1 MRRREIMSDGYTIR
15 RMGRDEVEL
24 AVDWAAEEGWNP
36 GLHDAECFFSADPEG
51 FFVGLLDDE
60 PVGCI
65 SAVSYGDAF
74 GFLGLYIVKREYRGR
89 GFGMRLWQ
97 KGMNHLRGR
106 NVGLDGV
113 VEEQEKYKKSGFRLI
128 HRSIRFQGTGT
139 GDDRSDPG
147 VVELAELPFEDLL
160 SYDRRHF
167 PAERCGFLKS
177 WIAQEN
183 SAGFA
188 FIGDGEIEGYGLLRR
203 CRTGFKIGPL
213 FAEDGGVAESL
224 FSALTGRADLGAPIY
239 LDVPEPNSSALSLA
253 ARHGMAETFETAR
266 MYTGGDPGLPLGKI
280 FGLTTF
286 ELG

>member
-1 MRRREIMSDGYTIR
+1 MRRREIMIDGYTIR
-15 RMGRDEVEL
+15 RMRRDEVEL
-24 AVDWAAEEGWNP
+24 TIDWAAAEGWNP
-36 GLHDAECFFSADPEG
+36 GINDAECFYSSDPGG

-65 SAVSYGDAF
+65 SAVAYGDAF
-74 GFLGLYIVKREYRGR
+74 GFLGLYIVKKEYRGR

-97 KGMNHLRGR
+97 EGMDHLCGR

-113 VEEQEKYKKSGFRLI
+113 VGEQENYKKSGFRLL

-139 GDDRSDPG
+139 GDGRSYPG
-147 VVELAELPFEDLL
+147 IVEIAEVPFQDLL
-160 SYDRRHF
+160 SYDTIHF
-167 PAERCGFLKS
+167 PAERGRFLRS
-177 WIAQEN
+177 WIDQKN

-188 FIGDGEIEGYGLLRR
+188 FICDGRIEGYGLLRR

-213 FAEDGGVAESL
+213 FAEDGRVAESL
-224 FSALTGRADLGAPIY
+224 FSAMAGRADRGAPIY

-266 MYTGGDPGLPLGKI
+266 MYTRGDPGLPLMKI

>member
-1 MRRREIMSDGYTIR
+1 MGDGYTIR

-65 SAVSYGDAF
+65 SAVSYGEAF

-167 PAERCGFLKS
+167 PAQRGRFLKS
-177 WIAQEN
+177 WIAQE
-183 SAGFA
+183 SSSCFA

-203 CRTGFKIGPL
+203 CRNGFKIGPL
-213 FAEDGGVAESL
+213 FAEEGRVAESL
-224 FSALTGRADLGAPIY
+224 FSALAGRADRGAPIY

>member
-1 MRRREIMSDGYTIR
+1 MIDGYTVR
-15 RMGRDEVEL
+15 RMRRDEVQL
-24 AVDWAAEEGWNP
+24 AVDWAAVEGWNP

-65 SAVSYGDAF
+65 SAVSYGDSF
-74 GFLGLYIVKREYRGR
+74 GFLGLYIVREEHRGR
-89 GFGMRLWQ
+89 GFGMSLWQ
-97 KGMNHLRGR
+97 EGMEHLRGR

-113 VEEQEKYKKSGFRLI
+113 VSEQENYKKSGFRLL

-139 GDDRSDPG
+139 GDPRSYPG
-147 VVELAELPFEDLL
+147 IVEIAKVPFEDLL
-160 SYDRRHF
+160 SYDTRHF
-167 PAERCGFLKS
+167 PAERGRFLKR
-177 WIAQEN
+177 WFAQE
-183 SAGFA
+183 SSSGFA
-188 FIGDGEIEGYGLLRR
+188 FIGDGRIEGYGLLRR

-213 FAEDGGVAESL
+213 FAEDGRVAESL
-224 FSALTGRADLGAPIY
+224 FSALAGRADRGSPIY

-266 MYTGGDPGLPLGKI
+266 MYTRGDPGLPLGKI

>member
-1 MRRREIMSDGYTIR
+1 MRRREIMGDGYTIR

-65 SAVSYGDAF
+65 SAVSYGEAF

-167 PAERCGFLKS
+167 PAQRGRFLKS
-177 WIAQEN
+177 WIAQE
-183 SAGFA
+183 SSSCFA

-203 CRTGFKIGPL
+203 CRNGFKIGPL
-213 FAEDGGVAESL
+213 FAEEGRVAESL
-224 FSALTGRADLGAPIY
+224 FSALAGRADRGAPIY